1 MRNDVIGTLRNLRKS
16 PGFAIVAILT
26 LALGVGANTA
36 IFSVIKSVLLS
47 PLPYATPDRLMAVSQ
62 GDARTKTP
70 GTTSYGTLVEWRART
85 RLFDSLVA
93 YRDWGLPMTGAGDA
107 ELVRGLRVSAGFFD
121 TLGVPMQ
128 LGRNFTEQEDHP
140 NTRRV
145 LILSDGFWKTRFG
158 GDHAVIGQ
166 SMILGGI
173 PFTIVGVLPAKFRTL
188 GFRYAATPDVF
199 GPLGYDASQPFA
211 CRSCQHLRVLG
222 RVKPGVSAEN
232 AQAELSQITATW
244 PALIQRITRP
254 FSIAC
259 RAARRA
265 AST

>member
-1 MRNDVIGTLRNLRKS
+1 MSEFKRRPNTPLWPEIDPLRES
-16 PGFAIVAILT
+16 PGFAVVAILT

-70 GTTSYGTLVEWRART
+70 GTTSYGTLVEWRARK

-121 TLGVPMQ
+121 MLGVPMQ
-128 LGRNFTEQEDHP
+128 LGRNFTEEEDRP

-145 LILSDGFWKTRFG
+145 LILEWLRIDQRSSAKRVHHSAAYAVNKILVMFG
-158 GDHAVIGQ
+158 
-166 SMILGGI
+166 
-173 PFTIVGVLPAKFRTL
+173 
-188 GFRYAATPDVF
+188 
-199 GPLGYDASQPFA
+199 
-211 CRSCQHLRVLG
+211 
-222 RVKPGVSAEN
+222 
-232 AQAELSQITATW
+232 
-244 PALIQRITRP
+244 TRP
-254 FSIAC
+254 LRPTRNSIPSIAGIL
-259 RAARRA
+259 RSAI
-265 AST
+265 S